1 VAEGLEGE
9 EEEEARLPKKIRQVI
24 KYYYNISI

>member
-9 EEEEARLPKKIRQVI
+9 EEDARNLKRIRQVI
-24 KYYYNISI
+24 KYYYNISR